1 MKRLTGY
8 LKEKRGMTLV
18 ETLTALTI
26 LALIIFCFAPLYL
39 SYFNTIKISGNKL
52 KATYTEAGKLQS
64 LIGGKGTGANSGYE
78 SNVSS
83 IPLVFNSPET
93 VVTEGSVT
101 ETIHQTSVAV
111 KTAANPGGQI
121 DPIGGSFIFSNPTD
135 IKAGFSTIYTNS
147 INSNIKCFPTSLTD
161 DFIKAYITIVADG
174 FNFSNDNMDDLNA
187 YSLYCTK
194 AKADGKSSELKQLV
208 FNKDYKLERVEGTQ
222 NILLLTLYGG
232 TDVSYENSPL
242 VFNYNNGAYTKE
254 IEVDAPTMIMVGEKA
269 TDGKYYYYVSRGE
282 VDDDGNLII
291 LRRTMNSKDP
301 ETGETI
307 TLNSAMNDVEWVP
320 ADSGD
325 GNNVDSKGNK
335 YGYYVM
341 CGDNGQIRR
350 FWRNKA
356 TGNYYWGGDYT
367 YDTAIEIKRVDPNNK
382 SFSFNS
388 VLKRSTAVNY
398 KYSFQAG
405 TKASTDNNGKPYQ
418 IKKPGKLYEEDFLN
432 GYNLA
437 TNKSNYLQSAHICT
451 VNAGDNMYFYASDGK
466 VVSYQIKKKKNWV
479 YLPFDA
485 FTQIYG
491 NGSGNGIDY
500 SSYDGIP
507 IRRQVKI
514 YNNLE
519 DYAWIKPN
527 GKTYSEGYEY
537 LNEVSSDYNP
547 ITLTSVDAIVISEK
561 ITSANSNVKEGPYLS
576 GIEGASSTHYYGDNW
591 TDIDYPDSNYTL
603 YCGYIPA
610 AMDLWQVT
618 TGFNQNFSGDRN
630 SKDGAMAMTGV
641 GYKGGTVGKS
651 LSTLSKF
658 NRLDTS
664 VASSG
669 TERYAYWRGNF
680 GLSPYIVSG
689 TKSGSGSFQASL
701 NHVID
706 SASENNRV
714 YYAENSWDY
723 DKEAILFYPYDNMS
737 YAITGK
743 VYDSTTTVGSDDI
756 KKNNALIQPQD
767 LIYSTL
773 YGKQQYITNGDVVD
787 VTVAY
792 LSHPFA
798 VHISANPTDDEVYD
812 LSNDKKNQIFYFN
825 NCRETV
831 TYLDCASTV
840 IPNGEKDIPVSLM
853 VGYVQGGVVQY
864 GGDDLYVNTFMNNG
878 IVMIRAGTTY
888 VGNQNSY
895 NSKTEEFYAKDNTGY
910 KLNAES
916 NVFHQFYYLNSKT
929 TQSTDPSEG
938 THIGD
943 LYGANY
949 WQNNRHIDYI
959 SMDGGEPDQ
968 NDALHKLT
976 GSYNYLRC
984 HPMSNTKVNCVAW
997 GTTWNNNPEAMWG
1010 TENGTVLSWFVDLKK
1025 AKNGSVNDWGDKSV
1039 DAELQSYKWI
1049 DNVNGK
1055 TFAVGGNAYKGTVG
1069 SAVPN
1074 SGSATGTIFSPSK
1087 DSYNEFFDK
1096 GSRDL
1101 GVRSSIGVIS
1111 VLDSINDVAYDN
1123 DVWVAGGDQS
1133 GKAPET
1139 YCGQGSVTYGGE
1151 NVTAFTSRGNGSW
1164 IYVRY
1169 WVDTAGDNTQS
1180 DSNSNYLWKAV
1191 KISNEAYHNV
1201 VQVNNIN
1208 GMWIATGY
1216 IDSNHNGEQDDG
1228 ERTVVSWATD
1238 PLVDVDGHKNHNDST
1253 KYAGGWSDKAVFLEY
1268 NGNGGYDDVTNTVGG
1283 INSVATRS

>member
-93 VVTEGSVT
+93 VVTQGSVT
-101 ETIHQTSVAV
+101 QTVHQTSVAV
-111 KTAANPGGQI
+111 KTAANPNGKI

-161 DFIKAYITIVADG
+161 DFVKAYITIVADG
-174 FNFSNDNMDDLNA
+174 FNFSNDNMNDLNA

-194 AKADGKSSELKQLV
+194 ANSANNGSELKQLV
-208 FNKDYKLERVEGTQ
+208 FNKDYTLERVSGTQ

-269 TDGKYYYYVSRGE
+269 TDDQYYYYVSRGE
-282 VDDDGNLII
+282 TDDDGNLII

-301 ETGETI
+301 KTGKNV
-307 TLNSAMNDVEWVP
+307 TLTSAMNDVEWVP
-320 ADSGD
+320 AESGD
-325 GNNVDSKGNK
+325 GRNKDSDDEK

-350 FWRNKA
+350 FWRNNA

-367 YDTAIEIKRVDPNNK
+367 YKTDIKIDKVNLGSYINGTNSYGTDVSYK
-382 SFSFNS
+382 FSFRAN
-388 VLKRSTAVNY
+388 
-398 KYSFQAG
+398 AG
-405 TKASTDNNGKPYQ
+405 SSG
-418 IKKPGKLYEEDFLN
+418 F
-432 GYNLA
+432 NLA
-437 TNKSNYLQSAHICT
+437 TNKIGTNKFNYLQS
-451 VNAGDNMYFYASDGK
+451 VNIWSITAFGDNTNGRVSAFWGSDGRMFYYQSNTGGLLPPAYSVIK
-466 VVSYQIKKKKNWV
+466 DGSYQANSGDRMVNGQQSQTW
-479 YLPFDA
+479 L
-485 FTQIYG
+485 
-491 NGSGNGIDY
+491 NGSKDNY
-500 SSYDGIP
+500 
-507 IRRQVKI
+507 
-514 YNNLE
+514 
-519 DYAWIKPN
+519 
-527 GKTYSEGYEY
+527 YE
-537 LNEVSSDYNP
+537 LTGADTNENP
-547 ITLTSVDAIVISEK
+547 ITLTSVDAIV
-561 ITSANSNVKEGPYLS
+561 LS
-576 GIEGASSTHYYGDNW
+576 GYSVGAGDGYYYNVRDNAHSYYFTNKDGWDCTTNMEYPTSS
-591 TDIDYPDSNYTL
+591 YTL

-610 AMDLWQVT
+610 SMDMWT
-618 TGFNQNFSGDRN
+618 TKSSPNGSFSDSMAKTNDDGSKSSITTSKLDRVSN
-630 SKDGAMAMTGV
+630 SIDDTAAYPKWKGTLGITPYLTRANILTGK
-641 GYKGGTVGKS
+641 Y
-651 LSTLSKF
+651 TLEA
-658 NRLDTS
+658 T
-664 VASSG
+664 SSG
-669 TERYAYWRGNF
+669 
-680 GLSPYIVSG
+680 L
-689 TKSGSGSFQASL
+689 
-701 NHVID
+701 
-706 SASENNRV
+706 RV
-714 YYAENSWDY
+714 YYKYNWNWGQKYEYLNY
-723 DKEAILFYPYDNMS
+723 YPYENLD
-737 YAITGK
+737 YALTGK
-743 VYDSTTTVGSDDI
+743 FYDGSIFEKDN
-756 KKNNALIQPQD
+756 KEKLLSVVAKNTSKLVPTANLS
-767 LIYSTL
+767 YSAIN
-773 YGKQQYITNGDVVD
+773 GKQQYMTNGKVVD
-787 VTVAY
+787 ITMAY
-792 LSHPFA
+792 LSHPYA
-798 VHISANPTDDEVYD
+798 IHAGANPTDDVVYD
-812 LSNDKKNQIFYFN
+812 LSNSKDGNKIYYWN
-825 NCRETV
+825 NMRETI
-831 TYLDCASTV
+831 TFLDCASTV
-840 IPNGEKDIPVSLM
+840 IPNGDVDIPVSLM
-853 VGYVQGGVVQY
+853 VGYVMGGTAEFN
-864 GGDDLYVNTFMNNG
+864 GDNVYVNTIMNNG
-878 IVMIRAGTTY
+878 IVFLRAGSAFHGT
-888 VGNQNSY
+888 QSSA
-895 NSKTEEFYAKDNTGY
+895 NSKTEEYYAKDNTGY
-910 KLNAES
+910 KLNSES
-916 NVFHQFYYLNSKT
+916 NVFHQFYYLNSIT
-929 TQSTDPSEG
+929 TDSTQPNYDGSYK
-938 THIGD
+938 HIGD
-943 LYGANY
+943 LYGAHC

-959 SMDGGEPDQ
+959 SMDGGEPDSTAEKDSG
-968 NDALHKLT
+968 NV
-976 GSYNYLRC
+976 NYLRC

-1025 AKNGSVNDWGDKSV
+1025 AKDGSVDDWGDKSV

-1055 TFAVGGNAYKGTVG
+1055 TMAVGGYSSIGLGLFKGTVG
-1069 SAVPN
+1069 SAVEG
-1074 SGSATGTIFSPSK
+1074 SGSAQGTVFSPSN

-1096 GSRDL
+1096 GSRQIKISWKEVGKTFNYINL
-1101 GVRSSIGVIS
+1101 HSSIGVIS

-1151 NVTAFTSRGNGSW
+1151 NITAFTSRGNGSW

-1169 WVDTAGDNTQS
+1169 WVDVQGDGTQS
-1180 DSNSNYLWKAV
+1180 DLNSNYFWKAV
-1191 KISNEAYHNV
+1191 KISNEAYHNI

-1268 NGNGGYDDVTNTVGG
+1268 NGNGGYDNVTSTVGG